1 MDLQEV
7 VFEYGINLSGIE
19 DKNANE
25 RNSVNEFAIHEF
37 TVGWGAPAAKAV
49 LRYDLTPDF

>member
-7 VFEYGINLSGIE
+7 VFEYGINLSGIG
-19 DKNANE
+19 DKNAKE
-25 RNSVNEFAIHEF
+25 RNSVDEFEIHGF
-37 TVGWGAPAAKAV
+37 TVGWGALVAKAV